1 MLLTHGRMLK
11 TVSKDVE
18 YLDEELPL
26 DILRFLHSVIE
37 HIAAVIII
45 KITTPWAI
53 LAAVPAAIILLLLG
67 RYYLCLERRAR
78 KLESRSLNL
87 FLTHFSDT
95 IAGAVTIRAYQK
107 EMYMIFHNRPFY
119 QYGGHFE
126 LIRFKKYY
134 GMHRGEYEEDPLYL
148 LSIRNMVFH
157 CIFLGKKAIIIT
169 SLHGTTI
176 FFPITIL
183 F

>member
-1 MLLTHGRMLK
+1 MLLTQGKLLK
-11 TVSKDVE
+11 TFSKDVE
-18 YLDEELPL
+18 CLDEKLPL

-78 KLESRSLNL
+78 NLESRSLNL
-87 FLTHFSDT
+87 FLIHFSDT

-107 EMYMIFHNRPFY
+107 EINFENEFY
-119 QYGGHFE
+119 RLDH
-126 LIRFKKYY
+126 
-134 GMHRGEYEEDPLYL
+134 PL
-148 LSIRNMVFH
+148 
-157 CIFLGKKAIIIT
+157 
-169 SLHGTTI
+169 
-176 FFPITIL
+176 FP
-183 F
+183 